1 MSAIAVMAASGAGDD
16 AYLLWGFILA
26 GAALGML
33 FLELLVPSGGLLGIL
48 CGVAGIGSI
57 VAFFRYDLAFGW
69 SALVGYAVLTPIV
82 LVFVF
87 KLWLQSPLA
96 RRMVLQG
103 DVEGQTDGEPG
114 APGTAERARRQ
125 RFEELRQL
133 IGAEGM
139 TVTAL
144 RPVGFVKI
152 NGQRVDAMAES
163 GIVEA
168 GTPVVVTDV
177 YDNQIKVRPRL
188 SRSSPMG

>member
-1 MSAIAVMAASGAGDD
+1 MSMVAVMAASASGND

-33 FLELLVPSGGLLGIL
+33 LLELIVPSGGLLGIL

-69 SALVGYAVLTPIV
+69 ASLVGYAVMTPIV

-87 KLWLQSPLA
+87 KLWIQSPLA
-96 RRMVLQG
+96 RLMVLDG
-103 DVEGQTDGEPG
+103 DVQGNTDGEPG
-114 APGTAERARRQ
+114 APGSSERARLE
-125 RFEELRQL
+125 RFDQLRKL

-144 RPVGFVKI
+144 RPVGVVKI
-152 NGQRVDAMAES
+152 NGQRVDAMAET

-168 GTPVVVTDV
+168 DTPVVVTDV
-177 YDNQIKVRPRL
+177 YDNQIKVRPR
-188 SRSSPMG
+188 SS